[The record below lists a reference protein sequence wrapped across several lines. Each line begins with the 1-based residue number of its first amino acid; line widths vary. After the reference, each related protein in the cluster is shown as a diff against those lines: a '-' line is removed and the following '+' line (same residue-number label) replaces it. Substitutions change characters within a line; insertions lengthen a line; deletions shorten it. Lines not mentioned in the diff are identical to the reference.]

1 MSLTPD
7 ELHQLAVTFPRAH
20 AAQINAKAAKYG
32 LSREDVRQELSLICL
47 EKGAE
52 FDPSKGTLPQ
62 FLFGHL
68 DKRLRRQL
76 GAHTYAISLD
86 GVEAIDESTRALIEN
101 LSVPTDDDSEPAC
114 PSTRDLPG
122 VAKILSVA
130 QFASG
135 KSSSDLARL
144 LGVTPRRI
152 RRILQELREE
162 QVTSKQF
169 ELSLE
174 GGR

>member
-7 ELHQLAVTFPRAH
+7 ELRQLAVTFPRAH

-32 LSREDVRQELSLICL
+32 LSSEDVRQELSLICM

-52 FDPSKGTLPQ
+52 FDPSKGLLPQ

-68 DKRLRRQL
+68 EKRLRRQL
-76 GAHTYAISLD
+76 GAHTFAISLD
-86 GVEAIDESTRALIEN
+86 RVDALDESTRALIEN
-101 LSVPTDDDSEPAC
+101 LTILADNDSELAC
-114 PSTRDLPG
+114 LSTPDQPG

-130 QFASG
+130 RFASG

-152 RRILQELREE
+152 RQILQELREE
-162 QVTSKQF
+162 QATSNQF

-174 GGR
+174 EGR

>member
-1 MSLTPD
+1 MSFTPD
-7 ELHQLAVTFPRAH
+7 ELHQLAVMFPRAH
-20 AAQINAKAAKYG
+20 SAQINAKAAKYG

-76 GAHTYAISLD
+76 GAHTFAISLD
-86 GVEAIDESTRALIEN
+86 RVDALDESTRTLIEN
-101 LSVPTDDDSEPAC
+101 LSVLTDDDSEPAC
-114 PSTRDLPG
+114 PSTRDHPG

-144 LGVTPRRI
+144 LGVTRRRI
-152 RRILQELREE
+152 RQILQELREE
-162 QVTSKQF
+162 QVTSNQF

>member
-7 ELHQLAVTFPRAH
+7 ELRQLAVTFPRAH

-32 LSREDVRQELSLICL
+32 LSREDVRQELSLICM

-52 FDPSKGTLPQ
+52 FAPSKGLLPQ

-68 DKRLRRQL
+68 EKRLRRQL
-76 GAHTYAISLD
+76 GAHTLAISLD
-86 GVEAIDESTRALIEN
+86 RVDALDESTRALIEN
-101 LSVPTDDDSEPAC
+101 LSVPADDSESAC
-114 PSTRDLPG
+114 PSTRDQPG

-144 LGVTPRRI
+144 LGVTSRRI
-152 RRILQELREE
+152 RQILQELREE

-174 GGR
+174 GGH

>member
-1 MSLTPD
+1 MSFTPY
-7 ELHQLAVTFPRAH
+7 ELHQLALTFPRAH

-47 EKGAE
+47 ENGAE
-52 FDPSKGTLPQ
+52 FDPSKGALPQ

-76 GAHTYAISLD
+76 GAHTFAISLD
-86 GVEAIDESTRALIEN
+86 HVDVLDESTRTLIKN
-101 LSVPTDDDSEPAC
+101 LTISADDASDPAY
-114 PSTRDLPG
+114 PSTPDQPG

-130 QFASG
+130 RFASG

-152 RRILQELREE
+152 RQIFQELREE
-162 QVTSKQF
+162 QATSSQF

-174 GGR
+174 EGR

>member
-7 ELHQLAVTFPRAH
+7 ELRQLAVTFPRAH
-20 AAQINAKAAKYG
+20 AAQINAKAAKYS
-32 LSREDVRQELSLICL
+32 LSREDVRQELSLICM
-47 EKGAE
+47 EKGPE
-52 FDPSKGTLPQ
+52 FDPSKGTLSQ

-76 GAHTYAISLD
+76 GAHTFAISLD
-86 GVEAIDESTRALIEN
+86 RVDVLEESTRAFIEN
-101 LSVPTDDDSEPAC
+101 LSVPADDDSEPAC
-114 PSTRDLPG
+114 PSTLDQPG
-122 VAKILSVA
+122 AAKILSVA
-130 QFASG
+130 KFASD

-144 LGVTPRRI
+144 LKVTPRRI

-162 QVTSKQF
+162 QVTSNQF

-174 GGR
+174 DGR